1 MFKNRLVNIMVI
13 MLTTLTLIGVL
24 GLVIITQF
32 ESPTV
37 ADSKPSIEEMIKWS
51 VETDEI
57 TTNLL
62 SNNVI
67 RTKFVIQLDSDDAK
81 EEFEKRDF
89 QVENII
95 IRVLADRSASDFKG
109 SDSIIE
115 LEQELITYFN
125 NLLDTGAVENV
136 YLRERIIQ

>member
-1 MFKNRLVNIMVI
+1 MFKNRLVSIMVI
-13 MLTTLTLIGVL
+13 ILTTLTLIGAIT
-24 GLVIITQF
+24 LVIVTQF
-32 ESPTV
+32 VNPTS
-37 ADSKPSIEEMIKWS
+37 ADSEPTIDEMIQWS

-67 RTKFVIQLDSDDAK
+67 RTKFVIQLDSKKTK

-95 IRVLADRSASDFKG
+95 IRVLSDRSASDFKG
-109 SDSIIE
+109 SESIVE
-115 LEQELITYFN
+115 LEEELAGLFN
-125 NLLDTGAVENV
+125 DLLVSGSVESV

>member
-1 MFKNRLVNIMVI
+1 MFKNRLVRIMVI
-13 MLTTLTLIGVL
+13 ILTTLTLIGAIT
-24 GLVIITQF
+24 LVIVTQF
-32 ESPTV
+32 VNPTS
-37 ADSKPSIEEMIKWS
+37 ADSEPTIDEMIQWS

-67 RTKFVIQLDSDDAK
+67 RTKFVIQLDSKKTK

-95 IRVLADRSASDFKG
+95 IRVLSDRSASDFKG
-109 SDSIIE
+109 SESIVE
-115 LEQELITYFN
+115 LEEELAGLFN
-125 NLLDTGAVENV
+125 DLLVSGSVESV